1 MKGLLLKDILL
12 LKNNKKLYAILV
24 FFAVI
29 YPMMGMG
36 SFTISFLGMM
46 GLIISIS
53 TMNYDEFDN
62 GNSFLFSMAFVRRTY
77 VAEKYVLCVGGGIL
91 GALLGTIVCFLTAK
105 ISGNPS
111 LLEGMAENLVV
122 SVLLYSLSSS
132 VMLPIFIRFGAEK
145 GRLASYLTL
154 AAFFLLGFGV
164 MKFLP
169 ASGKDAIVNGVNS
182 IPVAG
187 IVIGLILF
195 AVLAIVISVSLS
207 MRFIKNREF

>member
-1 MKGLLLKDILL
+1 MKGLLLKDMLL

-24 FFAVI
+24 FFAVM
-29 YPMMGMG
+29 YPMLGMG
-36 SFTISFLGMM
+36 SFTITFLGMM

-62 GNSFLFSMAFVRRTY
+62 GNSFLFSLAFKRSTY
-77 VAEKYVLCVGGGIL
+77 VAEKYILCVGGGVL
-91 GALLGTIVCFLTAK
+91 GALSGALVCFAASK
-105 ISGNPS
+105 ISGNS
-111 LLEGMAENLVV
+111 ALLEGMAENLCVA
-122 SVLLYSLSSS
+122 VLLYSLSSS

-169 ASGKDAIVNGVNS
+169 TAGKDVIVSKLES

-187 IVIGLILF
+187 IVTGLVLVV
-195 AVLAIVISVSLS
+195 VLAVILSIFLSL
-207 MRFIKNREF
+207 RFIRNREF

>member
-1 MKGLLLKDILL
+1 MKGLLLKDLLL

-24 FFAVI
+24 FFAVM

-36 SFTISFLGMM
+36 SFTITFLGMM

-62 GNSFLFSMAFVRRTY
+62 GNSFLFSLAFTRNNY
-77 VAEKYVLCVGGGIL
+77 VAEKYILCIGGGIL
-91 GALLGTIVCFLTAK
+91 GALLGALVCFVTSK
-105 ISGNPS
+105 ITGDPS
-111 LLEGMAENLVV
+111 LLEGMAENLCAA
-122 SVLLYSLSSS
+122 VLLYSLSSS

-164 MKFLP
+164 LKFLP
-169 ASGKDAIVNGVNS
+169 ASGKESLINAVTN
-182 IPVAG
+182 IPVAAIVAG
-187 IVIGLILF
+187 IALF
-195 AVLAIVISVSLS
+195 AVLAVCISVLLSL
-207 MRFIKNREF
+207 RFIRMREF

>member
-1 MKGLLLKDILL
+1 MKGLLLKDMLL

-24 FFAVI
+24 FFAVM

-36 SFTISFLGMM
+36 SFTVTFLGMM

-62 GNSFLFSMAFVRRTY
+62 GNSFLFSLAFKRSTY
-77 VAEKYVLCVGGGIL
+77 VAEKYILCVGGGVL
-91 GALLGTIVCFLTAK
+91 GALSGALVCFAASK
-105 ISGNPS
+105 ISGNS
-111 LLEGMAENLVV
+111 ALLEGMAENLCVA
-122 SVLLYSLSSS
+122 VLLYSLSSS

-169 ASGKDAIVNGVNS
+169 TAGKDVIVSKLES

-187 IVIGLILF
+187 IVTGLVLVV
-195 AVLAIVISVSLS
+195 VLAVILSIFLSL
-207 MRFIKNREF
+207 RFIRNREF